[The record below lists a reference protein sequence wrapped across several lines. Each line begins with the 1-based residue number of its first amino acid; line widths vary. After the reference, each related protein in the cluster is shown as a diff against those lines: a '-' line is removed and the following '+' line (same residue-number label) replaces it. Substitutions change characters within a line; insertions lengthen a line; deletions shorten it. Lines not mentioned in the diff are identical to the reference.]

1 MRKSLLLLVG
11 AMLAIGTVNQTNAQV
26 RVRVDVINNAPA
38 GGDALTPLWVGFHNG
53 SFDSFD
59 FGSSVA
65 LGLEQVAEDGTTG
78 LISENFADN
87 VSYVT
92 TGVTQTGTR
101 VQGTLASPTGPPPI
115 QSGESVSQFFDLSVD
130 GSNRYFSYA
139 SMVLPSSDFFV
150 ANEGSTDIDLLTLIS
165 GGGEIEFQIGT
176 VGSVHEAGTEVND
189 FATAPG
195 NPLFGIDVG
204 QTANGQG
211 ADENGVVTTV
221 GPGNPFA
228 NFLNQD
234 LANGA
239 DLANGP
245 LNFNNY
251 TNGIATVRITAVAI
265 PEPSSLALIALSIG
279 GIAARRRKS
288 AIC

>member
-11 AMLAIGTVNQTNAQV
+11 AMLAIGAVNQTNAQV

-78 LISENFADN
+78 LITENFADN
-87 VSYVT
+87 VSYVA

-150 ANEGSTDIDLLTLIS
+150 ANNGATDIDLLTLIS

-204 QTANGQG
+204 QTADGQG
-211 ADENGVVTTV
+211 AVENGVVTTV

-251 TNGIATVRITAVAI
+251 ANGIATVRITAVAV

-279 GIAARRRKS
+279 GIAVRRRKS
-288 AIC
+288 VIC